1 MLELGFRKP
10 AKQLAAKVG
19 RWACNIMITEAFF
32 LVARFELEGY
42 DEFIGSRCV
51 VRVAEQTTEANSLSR
66 CGIKKTSI
74 DPTTR
79 SHFLMET
86 VTHRFNSEIS
96 VSCGNFDIQRTHKAS
111 NNILMARTAYSQA
124 ACSKSPV

>member
-10 AKQLAAKVG
+10 AKQLAAKVQ

-86 VTHRFNSEIS
+86 VIQGFNSEIS
-96 VSCGNFDIQRTHKAS
+96 V
-111 NNILMARTAYSQA
+111 AYGTLL
-124 ACSKSPV
+124 